1 MGSPTA
7 GDSQD
12 PPVKQLRLTL
22 LGEFAI
28 AHADGTPVHLPG
40 KRERVLLAYL
50 ALQPNQRERRRKLAG
65 ILWGDSSDETLLDNL
80 RTCVWTLRKAIGDS
94 DRTLV
99 VSQDDNIL
107 LSPGAFLVDAL
118 EFETL
123 AKRPDREA
131 LEPAAELYR
140 GELLEG
146 LGINNAEYEAW
157 LTTRQTHL
165 RDIAIDVY
173 FRLASI
179 HAAAG
184 SPERAIEFLQ
194 RLLALDPYH
203 EVAVRHLM
211 SLYIETGR
219 RGAAFETF
227 RTLSAELAA
236 DLGAE
241 PELETRQL
249 FAKISKGNYAAS
261 DAPYPKEMAASLQ
274 QSKPS
279 LGGPTAVGGSERFQI
294 TRRQGTLAAVFLVV
308 LALSLG
314 IYFNRSLPPQAEGE
328 FATPVYSFPLPERPS
343 IAVLSFEN
351 LSDDSGQVSFADA
364 LTNDIT
370 TALSIIST
378 MFVID
383 RGSTLVYVDNPM
395 PVQQIAEEL
404 GVRYLL
410 EGSVQHADGR
420 VRVSTRLV
428 DSLTGQQV
436 WAERYDRADQDA
448 FALQDEITLA
458 VITALQVQL
467 TEGEQERIS
476 LVHGTQNLESW
487 VIAGQALHL
496 LRNFTIQDN
505 ARARELYQRAVE
517 LDPNYAG
524 ALDGLAWTH
533 ILAARFGWSDDP
545 EGDFQV
551 ATELAARAME
561 LDPLRSRNY
570 ALDGMLRLTSGE
582 HDIAVRS
589 GERAVELDPNGS
601 EVAALLGLTLTY
613 TGEAERSRELILQAM
628 RLSPYYPDWYRYAL
642 GRALR
647 MSGQYSEAEDV
658 LTSFDSGG
666 ALRVMTL
673 VELAQTYVAWGREE
687 DAREIGEEIISAF
700 PVFSSVQWT
709 SSPPFSN
716 ASLAES
722 ELTLLRGAGLPD

>member
-1 MGSPTA
+1 MASPIT
-7 GDSQD
+7 GDSRN
-12 PPVKQLRLTL
+12 PLAEKLRLTL
-22 LGEFAI
+22 LGEFSV
-28 AHADGTPVHLPG
+28 AHADGTPIHLPG

-50 ALQPNQRERRRKLAG
+50 ALQPSQRERRRKLTG
-65 ILWGDSSDETLLDNL
+65 ILWGDASDETLLDNL
-80 RTCVWTLRKAIGDS
+80 RTCVWTLRKALGDS
-94 DRTLV
+94 NRTLI
-99 VSQDDNIL
+99 VSRDDNIA
-107 LSPGAFLVDAL
+107 LSPGAIRVDAL
-118 EFETL
+118 EIETL
-123 AKRPDREA
+123 AKRSDTEGLEA
-131 LEPAAELYR
+131 AAKLYR

-146 LGINNAEYEAW
+146 SEISSTEFETW
-157 LTTRQTHL
+157 LAARGTHL
-165 RDIAIDVY
+165 RDVAIDVY
-173 FRLASI
+173 IRLADL
-179 HAAAG
+179 HATAG
-184 SPERAIEFLQ
+184 KPERAIEILQ
-194 RLLALDPYH
+194 NLLPLDPYH
-203 EVAVRHLM
+203 EGAIRRLM
-211 SLYIETGR
+211 SLYVETGR
-219 RGAAFETF
+219 RGSAFEAY
-227 RTLSAELAA
+227 RTLSEKLVA

-249 FAKISKGNYAAS
+249 FMEISQGNYATS
-261 DAPYPKEMAASLQ
+261 DTPNPKNLVASLQ
-274 QSKPS
+274 PNKVA
-279 LGGPTAVGGSERFQI
+279 LDETASVAESGRFQA
-294 TRRQGTLAAVFLVV
+294 TRRQGVLAVAFLVALV
-308 LALSLG
+308 LSLG
-314 IYFNRSLPPQAEGE
+314 IFVNRSLSPQAEGE
-328 FATPVYSFPLPERPS
+328 FTIPVDSFPLPERPS

-351 LSDDSGQVSFADA
+351 LSDDSGQDSFADA

-370 TALSIIST
+370 TALSIISR

-383 RGSTLVYVDNPM
+383 RGSTLVYADRSVPA
-395 PVQQIAEEL
+395 QQIAEEL

-410 EGSVQHADGR
+410 EGSVQRSDGR

-428 DSLTGQQV
+428 DSLTGQQM
-436 WAERYDRADQDA
+436 WAERYDRNDQDA

-476 LVHGTQNLESW
+476 LVHGTQDLESW

-524 ALDGLAWTH
+524 ALDGLAWTY

-545 EGDFQV
+545 EGDFQI

-561 LDPLRSRNY
+561 LDPLRSRSY
-570 ALDGMLRLTSGE
+570 ALDGMLRLTTGE

-647 MSGQYSEAEDV
+647 MSGQYAEAVEV
-658 LTSFDSGG
+658 LTSFDGAG

-673 VELAQTYVAWGREE
+673 AELAETYVAWGREE
-687 DAREIGEEIISAF
+687 DAREIGEEIMSAY
-700 PVFSSVQWT
+700 PAFSSTSWT
-709 SSPPFSN
+709 SNPPFSD
-716 ASLAES
+716 ASMAEAELA
-722 ELTLLRGAGLPD
+722 LLRAAGLPD